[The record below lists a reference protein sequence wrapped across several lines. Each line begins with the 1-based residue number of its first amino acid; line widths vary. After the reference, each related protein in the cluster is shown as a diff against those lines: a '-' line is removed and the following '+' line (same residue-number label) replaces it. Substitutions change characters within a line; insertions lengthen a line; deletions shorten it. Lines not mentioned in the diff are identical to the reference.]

1 MSLVTE
7 LSERMPQRVH
17 APGTPEYEAG
27 AAVFGAAGTPDAVVR
42 PASAAEVAE
51 VVRAAVASGTPITVK
66 SGGHGSDPAA
76 GGVVIDLADLNAV
89 APVGDGSR
97 LVHVGAGAHW
107 GDVAAVLTPLG
118 LVVTS
123 GDTVD
128 VGVGGLTLG
137 GGIGWLA
144 RTYGLTIDI
153 LREVEFVTA
162 AGDVLTV
169 NAETHPELF
178 WALRG
183 GGGNFGVA
191 TRFTF
196 EAAPVDGL
204 VGGHVHFDQS
214 DVRSVLGAWRD
225 VFRDG
230 PDELNSTLIVMPPLM
245 PEMPAGPQMSVALLG
260 TEADLRDLLA
270 PLLSLPSVSDVSL
283 GPVAYPD
290 LLEAAPPGKPPFQFV
305 GGNGFVPDLS
315 DAALDAFVRA
325 LDREVPTMLLLR
337 ALGGA
342 FARVPADATA
352 VAQRDGQ
359 ALLALNGLL
368 PAEAS
373 DDQLAAAREGVVDA
387 IAFTT
392 GRYSNFTPEFG
403 DEIVTEIY
411 PPATL
416 ERLRAVKRAVDPGD
430 VFRASH
436 HIAP

>member
-1 MSLVTE
+1 MSFITE

-27 AAVFGAAGTPDAVVR
+27 AAVFGATGTPEAVVR
-42 PASAAEVAE
+42 PTSAAEVAE
-51 VVRAAVASGTPITVK
+51 AVRAAVAAGTPVTVK
-66 SGGHGSDPAA
+66 SGGHGSDAAA
-76 GGVVIDLADLNAV
+76 GGVVIDLAELNAV
-89 APVGDGSR
+89 EPVGDGSR

-144 RTYGLTIDI
+144 RTYGLTVDI
-153 LREVEFVTA
+153 LREVEFVTP

-169 NAETHPELF
+169 NAESHPDLF

-225 VFRDG
+225 VFRAA
-230 PDELNSTLIVMPPLM
+230 PDELNSTLLVMPPLM

-260 TEADLRDLLA
+260 TEAELRDLLA
-270 PLLSLPSVSDVSL
+270 PLLALPSVSDVSL

-315 DAALDAFVRA
+315 DAALDAFLRV

-342 FARVPADATA
+342 FSRVPADATA
-352 VAQRDGQ
+352 IAQRDGQ

-368 PAEAS
+368 PAEAT
-373 DDQLAAAREGVVDA
+373 DDQLAAAREGVDEA
-387 IAFTT
+387 LAFTT
-392 GRYSNFTPEFG
+392 GRYANFTPEFG
-403 DEIVTEIY
+403 DDVGEIF

-416 ERLRAVKRAVDPGD
+416 ERLRAVKRAVDPDD

>member
-1 MSLVTE
+1 MSFVTE

-27 AAVFGAAGTPDAVVR
+27 AAVFGAAGTPEAVVR
-42 PASAAEVAE
+42 PASATEVAE
-51 VVRAAVASGTPITVK
+51 VVRAAVASRTPIAVK
-66 SGGHGSDPAA
+66 SGGHGSDPTS
-76 GGVVIDLADLNAV
+76 GGIVIDLAALNAV
-89 APVGDGSR
+89 EPVGDGSR

-118 LVVTS
+118 LVITS

-144 RTYGLTIDI
+144 RTHGLTIDI

-162 AGDVLTV
+162 GGDVLTV

-214 DVRSVLGAWRD
+214 DVRSVLAAWRD

-290 LLEAAPPGKPPFQFV
+290 LLEAAPPGKPPFQFI

-359 ALLALNGLL
+359 ALLALNALL

-403 DEIVTEIY
+403 DEVVTEIY

>member
-1 MSLVTE
+1 M
-7 LSERMPQRVH
+7 
-17 APGTPEYEAG
+17 
-27 AAVFGAAGTPDAVVR
+27 
-42 PASAAEVAE
+42 
-51 VVRAAVASGTPITVK
+51 
-66 SGGHGSDPAA
+66 
-76 GGVVIDLADLNAV
+76 
-89 APVGDGSR
+89 
-97 LVHVGAGAHW
+97 
-107 GDVAAVLTPLG
+107 
-118 LVVTS
+118 
-123 GDTVD
+123 
-128 VGVGGLTLG
+128 
-137 GGIGWLA
+137 
-144 RTYGLTIDI
+144 
-153 LREVEFVTA
+153 
-162 AGDVLTV
+162 
-169 NAETHPELF
+169 
-178 WALRG
+178 
-183 GGGNFGVA
+183 A

-225 VFRDG
+225 VFRAA
-230 PDELNSTLIVMPPLM
+230 PDELNSTLLVMPPLM

-260 TEADLRDLLA
+260 SEAELRDLLT
-270 PLLSLPSVSDVSL
+270 PLLELPSVSDVSL

-315 DAALDAFVRA
+315 DAALDAFLRA

-342 FARVPADATA
+342 FSRVPADATA
-352 VAQRDGQ
+352 IAQRDGQ

-368 PAEAS
+368 PAEAT
-373 DDQLAAAREGVVDA
+373 DDQLAAARDGVDEA

-403 DEIVTEIY
+403 DEVVTEIF